1 MGSEF
6 EAIDDIRAHLES
18 EIMAVEGVVYVG
30 VGIANDGKHYLK
42 IGTSVPPDEV
52 RAKLPP
58 EVFQVEVVLEYVG
71 TIEAQ

>member
-6 EAIDDIRAHLES
+6 EAVDDIRTHLEPK
-18 EIMAVEGVVYVG
+18 IMAIQGVAYVG
-30 VGIANDGKHYLK
+30 VGIANDGKHFLK

-58 EVFQVEVVLEYVG
+58 EVFQVEVVIEYVG
-71 TIEAQ
+71 VIEAQ